1 MLHLKWFIIIYPIN
15 YCLFMNFILCEVN
28 PFQQLKE
35 RIYFMIDNCEEI
47 LESGNWCEWS
57 EWSKCELTTCTRQ
70 RYRECNCPK
79 PLSWTKV
86 TECKTFKPQ
95 NDYRINNT
103 IIKHTRH
110 IRLTSNTEMECQI
123 PTIFE
128 GIYYPDC
135 FKLQQIPK
143 NMKYTS
149 NKFKSDFFCTI
160 NSSMKIDLCA
170 KDLITSQLLT
180 KGMKEYDIGACDNWY
195 VLHHWN
201 MENLS
206 IKLKYIYDANSVL
219 GRKCS
224 FETDDYYP
232 LCTYHTFYSEHT
244 RSDYGRLNNLAYDI
258 ENCRFA
264 CAIHLQCKAIEFLY
278 EVHCILAFDFD
289 KSILSQSIGTI
300 IELKPNEC
308 DFKIKDDHYIYPYS
322 NAVSILHV

>member
-1 MLHLKWFIIIYPIN
+1 MFSLKWCIIYLIN
-15 YCLFMNFILCEVN
+15 DYLFMNLIKC
-28 PFQQLKE
+28 QLQFNDQLYYY
-35 RIYFMIDNCEEI
+35 RIDNCESTIE
-47 LESGNWCEWS
+47 LGNWCEWS
-57 EWSKCELTTCTRQ
+57 EWSKCDFMTCTRQ
-70 RYRECNCPK
+70 RIRECNCPK
-79 PLSWTKV
+79 PLSWTKL
-86 TECKTFKPQ
+86 TECKTYKPQ

-110 IRLTSNTEMECQI
+110 IRVTSNTEMECQI
-123 PTIFE
+123 PTIYE

-135 FKLQQIPK
+135 FKLQHKPK
-143 NMKYTS
+143 NIKYS
-149 NKFKSDFFCTI
+149 SHKFKSDYFCTI
-160 NSSMKIDLCA
+160 INNTMEIDLCA
-170 KDLITSQLLT
+170 KDLTNSQILT
-180 KGMKEYDIGACDNWY
+180 KGMREYDIGACDNWL

-206 IKLKYIYDANSVL
+206 IQLKHIYDAYSEL

-232 LCTYHTFYSEHT
+232 LCTYYTFYSEYT

-278 EVHCILAFDFD
+278 GVHCILAFDFD

-300 IELKPNEC
+300 IELKPSEC
-308 DFKIKDDHYIYPYS
+308 NLKIKDDHYIYPYS
-322 NAVSILHV
+322 NAVSVLHV